1 MVAAEEKELDSVTW
15 LQAHQCGL
23 CQGLIDI
30 CLATPCCQSTA
41 CKQCAN
47 KHVKANSTCWTCEAS
62 LEKDNLEK
70 NEEIS
75 NDYEA
80 ITESLVTCAV
90 CKSVCHR
97 AVGLPCCPGS
107 PVCRACGVKYITS
120 HRTCW
125 SCKAEN
131 IRSEDVDSDQ
141 KLRDAINHLKDEG
154 KQEKKLVDFLFDRK
168 LTALRE
174 KLKTIQEDDSKLT
187 ENSDSDEGDEV
198 VAKNGED
205 NGDAEE
211 QNGSEEKEEGEH
223 AGTDEEVKKT

>member
-1 MVAAEEKELDSVTW
+1 MVAADEKDVNSVAW

-47 KHVKANSTCWTCEAS
+47 KHVKTNSTCWTCEAA
-62 LEKDNLEK
+62 LEKEKLEK
-70 NEEIS
+70 NEDIS
-75 NDYEA
+75 DDYESIA
-80 ITESLVTCAV
+80 ESLVTCAV

-120 HRTCW
+120 HRSCW
-125 SCKAEN
+125 SCKKEN

-154 KQEKKLVDFLFDRK
+154 KQDKKLADFLFDRK

-174 KLKTIQEDDSKLT
+174 KLKNVEEEEDSKVT
-187 ENSDSDEGDEV
+187 ENSDSDEE
-198 VAKNGED
+198 KNGED
-205 NGDAEE
+205 NGNGAEE
-211 QNGSEEKEEGEH
+211 HNGSAEEKEEGEH
-223 AGTDEEVKKT
+223 AGTDEEVKKNT